1 MKIATQALVLGLTV
15 CAFSAYSTTATA
27 NESSETMR
35 DAVGSVVIS
44 VKQAS
49 LNVPDPELAKRVE
62 TALDRAPYLDADHI
76 TVTSRHGIVILQGM
90 VGSASDLQ
98 DALKISNRVGGVKD
112 VIDDLEIWEFGG
124 RNM

>member
-1 MKIATQALVLGLTV
+1 
-15 CAFSAYSTTATA
+15 
-27 NESSETMR
+27 MR
-35 DAVGSVVIS
+35 DAAGSVAIS
-44 VKQAS
+44 AKQAS

-76 TVTSRHGIVILQGM
+76 TVTSRVGIVTLQGM

-98 DALKISNRVGGVKD
+98 DALKISSRVGGVKD